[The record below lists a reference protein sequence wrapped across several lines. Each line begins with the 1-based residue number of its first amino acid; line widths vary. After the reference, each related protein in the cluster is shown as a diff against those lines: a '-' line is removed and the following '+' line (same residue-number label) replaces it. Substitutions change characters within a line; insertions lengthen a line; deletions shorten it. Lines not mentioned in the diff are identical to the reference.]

1 MTLGPGGLHSY
12 TKGELEV
19 CSWLQRTA
27 KKKKKK
33 INSLKSG
40 IKKKKEKK
48 MMLRTWSHNSV
59 LTAGLHLK
67 SHNMCSVKISS
78 QEFNVV

>member
-1 MTLGPGGLHSY
+1 MFLAP
-12 TKGELEV
+12 KN
-19 CSWLQRTA
+19 C
-27 KKKKKK
+27 KKKEKK

-48 MMLRTWSHNSV
+48 MMLRTWIHNSV
-59 LTAGLHLK
+59 LIASLHLK